1 VPKLSI
7 ARRGR
12 EMRTANVLRFKKPEE
27 EPEYIRAVKKQLA
40 LLTEVQIELDR
51 ETSRLLYFLKQYE
64 ESK

>member
-1 VPKLSI
+1 
-7 ARRGR
+7 
-12 EMRTANVLRFKKPEE
+12 MRTANVLRFKKPEE